1 MAGDVRSNMLDDLLD
16 AERHF
21 RQQAEYALRDLQA
34 VLTELALKITGPEI
48 EAARRLDPYAPENW
62 GAERW
67 RQFFSALP
75 MGSGNRGWNEE
86 LRGELERLRAENRA
100 LRSKPARL
108 ASASAPALPGA
119 QDQNSLQMPAPGGES
134 SPAVLES
141 APGVADTM
149 GCDESPQQACSYA
162 HSDLLGELRAL
173 RLPDSLPV
181 RFQDHFP
188 RVGLNLSDWQ
198 RQLRRRLYVVYL
210 LSRGLDIRLEIDHL
224 ISQVEGIGARSGA
237 LRKLYDS
244 MVERNLASR
253 EVLAMSA
260 PNTSLAMLQL
270 TQDGSDL
277 CQALD
282 WPVVESERQ
291 RIQRLHEGDR
301 FPQHSLAILIF
312 AMHARLR
319 GLRVEVLP
327 DLPGVETRAAPDV
340 AVIMDQAGQPGEKLY
355 VEVELS
361 LKELD
366 EKWRNLDRLQGRVA
380 LCARNTQNRA
390 RLVGD
395 CKLKNLHG
403 LATDLESLITC
414 KVPDISTSTALWVE
428 EW

>member
-1 MAGDVRSNMLDDLLD
+1 MSGDVRSNILDDLLD

-21 RQQAEYALRDLQA
+21 RQQAEYALRELQG
-34 VLTELALKITGPEI
+34 VLSELALRLAGHEI
-48 EAARRLDPYAPENW
+48 EAAKRLDPYAPENW

-67 RQFFSALP
+67 RQFFAALP
-75 MGSGNRGWNEE
+75 AGIANRGWNEE
-86 LRGELERLRAENRA
+86 LRGELERLRDENHTLQNKLTRLSSLA
-100 LRSKPARL
+100 APIPPAAGEERL
-108 ASASAPALPGA
+108 LHVPGSSTA
-119 QDQNSLQMPAPGGES
+119 VLAAVPDSPPQLEIEPGGEAG
-134 SPAVLES
+134 PC
-141 APGVADTM
+141 PT
-149 GCDESPQQACSYA
+149 CSYA
-162 HSDLLGELRAL
+162 HPALLGDLRL
-173 RLPDSLPV
+173 LQLPDSLPV

-188 RVGLNLSDWQ
+188 RVGLNDSDWR
-198 RQLRRRLYVVYL
+198 RQLRRRLYVLYL

-224 ISQVEGIGARSGA
+224 ISQVEGIGSRSGA
-237 LRKLYDS
+237 LRKLYDG

-253 EVLAMSA
+253 EVMEMST

-270 TQDGSDL
+270 TQDGRDL
-277 CQALD
+277 CHLLG

-291 RIQRLHEGDR
+291 RIQRLHEGVR
-301 FPQHSLAILIF
+301 FPQHTLAMLIF

-319 GLRVEVLP
+319 GYRVEVLP
-327 DLPGVETRAAPDV
+327 ERTNVQSRAVPDV
-340 AVIMDQAGQPGEKLY
+340 AVTQDLAVQPGEKLY

-366 EKWRNLDRLQGRVA
+366 EKWRNLERLQGRVA

-403 LATDLESLITC
+403 LATDLETLITC
-414 KVPDISTSTALWVE
+414 KVPDISCSTALWAE

>member
-1 MAGDVRSNMLDDLLD
+1 MTGDVRGNILDDLLD

-21 RQQAEYALRDLQA
+21 RQQAEKDIRELQG
-34 VLTELALKITGPEI
+34 VLIELALKIAGSQI
-48 EAARRLDPYAPENW
+48 EAAFHLDPYAPENW

-67 RQFFSALP
+67 RQFFAALP
-75 MGSGNRGWNEE
+75 QGIANRGWNEE
-86 LRGELERLRAENRA
+86 LRGELERLREENQT
-100 LRSKPARL
+100 LKSKHARL
-108 ASASAPALPGA
+108 SAVAAPAPPTVDDRDTLQTTASGMLP
-119 QDQNSLQMPAPGGES
+119 
-134 SPAVLES
+134 SPALQVGPPIPPAGLGEEVS
-141 APGVADTM
+141 PGQ
-149 GCDESPQQACSYA
+149 SCSYLHA
-162 HSDLLGELRAL
+162 DLLGELRRL
-173 RLPDSLPV
+173 HLPDSLPV
-181 RFQDHFP
+181 RFQDGFP
-188 RVGLNLSDWQ
+188 RVGLNQSDWQ
-198 RQLRRRLYVVYL
+198 RQLRRRLYVLYL

-224 ISQVEGIGARSGA
+224 ISQVEGIGSRSGA

-244 MVERNLASR
+244 MVERNLACR

-270 TQDGSDL
+270 TQDGRDL

-301 FPQHSLAILIF
+301 FPQHTLAMLIF

-319 GLRVEVLP
+319 GYRVEVLP
-327 DLPGVETRAAPDV
+327 DLSGAETRAVPDV
-340 AVIMDQAGQPGEKLY
+340 AVLRDQGDPPTEKLY

-361 LKELD
+361 LKALD